1 MVIDDSSNNS
11 LYGMKQAKIAFA
23 IRGNYW
29 SKFDVGVGSADGLLA
44 VAIPLPPQPATTNT
58 NAATGLINDTVSSN
72 SGLNS

>member
-1 MVIDDSSNNS
+1 
-11 LYGMKQAKIAFA
+11 MKQAKIAFA

-29 SKFDVGVGSADGLLA
+29 SKFDVGVGSADGLLAVEKA